1 MRSVTSSTPAP
12 NSIENTA
19 IILFKTKMSST
30 TMNGA
35 PAEPITRSSKDWST
49 ASKPSRSNRVMLATR
64 IPNRAN
70 PRSTS
75 MATIR
80 STRPTGA
87 AGVNPVFSGSL
98 EVSDATTACLP
109 LWCWY
114 GGVKGACRRLCHT
127 CTERPRRQRQKRCL
141 LETANTCTQKLRT
154 RLGGAGG
161 NRNTEICPG
170 RPSGPLAPVDSTMCV

>member
-1 MRSVTSSTPAP
+1 MEFLVLLLPLGDLLDRLVDVLDGGGDVVQLPHGPAVSLVVLAADTVEEP
-12 NSIENTA
+12 GDDGGDDDAEGA
-19 IILFKTKMSST
+19 DEFVGEKKMSST

-49 ASKPSRSNRVMLATR
+49 ASKSSRSNRVMLATR

-87 AGVNPVFSGSL
+87 AGINPASPGSP

-109 LWCWY
+109 LWSWC
-114 GGVKGACRRLCHT
+114 G
-127 CTERPRRQRQKRCL
+127 
-141 LETANTCTQKLRT
+141 
-154 RLGGAGG
+154 
-161 NRNTEICPG
+161 
-170 RPSGPLAPVDSTMCV
+170 